1 MIRKNNKYDKYN
13 ILNNKLYIQMSQ
25 DNNKFDLKK
34 FNDDMNKENIKK
46 KELRLAKEKKEL
58 EDMEEIIDIKEK
70 TTLLFYFNNWLFS
83 IPKLLGYIMTLNYDK
98 IINDSDNDE
107 LVLYIGIWFIFIGI
121 IFYVFFDFFQK
132 DSK

>member
-34 FNDDMNKENIKK
+34 FNDDMNKEIIKK

-98 IINDSDNDE
+98 IINDND
-107 LVLYIGIWFIFIGI
+107 VADACGIGHWAVNNWAKAINEN
-121 IFYVFFDFFQK
+121 
-132 DSK
+132 